1 MTTNDAHGAVVVG
14 YDVTAHSRLA
24 LDWAAHHAA
33 TLHRPLLIVHAL
45 TPPHL
50 QDGLGVGMPELRKE
64 MRVIGRRSLDGALAR
79 VQEIQPGVEV
89 KVHLAFGATHDVLLD
104 SVEGAQMLVLGSRG
118 RGTLASLVLGSVSAG
133 LASVAPCPVAVVRD
147 AEARRDNPTFSGRV
161 AVGVDG
167 SEVSLAALDLA
178 FALASDRG
186 IGVGVVHSWGPAA
199 VRRDLTSYEQ
209 RRATVEEHELQ
220 VGESLAGLAEKYPDV
235 DVTTHQ
241 AEDDPRRALDDASR
255 YAELL
260 VVGSRGR
267 GTTKAAV
274 LGSVSRHV
282 VEHAHCPVVVVRVP
296 A

>member
-1 MTTNDAHGAVVVG
+1 MV
-14 YDVTAHSRLA
+14 
-24 LDWAAHHAA
+24 
-33 TLHRPLLIVHAL
+33 
-45 TPPHL
+45 
-50 QDGLGVGMPELRKE
+50 
-64 MRVIGRRSLDGALAR
+64 
-79 VQEIQPGVEV
+79 
-89 KVHLAFGATHDVLLD
+89 
-104 SVEGAQMLVLGSRG
+104 GSRG

-133 LASVAPCPVAVVRD
+133 VAAAAPCAVAVVRE
-147 AEARRDNPTFSGRV
+147 AEARRDSPTFSGRV

-178 FALASDRG
+178 FALASERG
-186 IGVGVVHSWGPAA
+186 TGVGVVHSWGPAA
-199 VRRDLTSYEQ
+199 VRRDLTSSEQ

-220 VGESLAGLAEKYPDV
+220 VAESLAGLAEKYPDV

-255 YAELL
+255 YADLL

-267 GTTKAAV
+267 GAATSTV

-282 VEHAHCPVVVVRVP
+282 VEHAHCPVLVVRGP

>member
-1 MTTNDAHGAVVVG
+1 MPTNDAHGAVVVG
-14 YDVTAHSRLA
+14 YDVTAHSQLA
-24 LDWAAHHAA
+24 LDWATHHAA
-33 TLHRPLLIVHAL
+33 TQHRPLLIVHAIA
-45 TPPHL
+45 PPHV

-79 VQEIQPGVEV
+79 VQAVEPGVEV

-104 SVEGAQMLVLGSRG
+104 SLTGAQLLVVGSRG

-133 LASVAPCPVAVVRD
+133 VAATAPCPVAVIRD
-147 AEARRDNPTFSGRV
+147 AEARRDSPTFSGRV

-167 SEVSLAALDLA
+167 SEVSMAALDLA
-178 FALASDRG
+178 FALASERG

-199 VRRDLTSYEQ
+199 VRRDLTSNEQ

-220 VGESLAGLAEKYPDV
+220 VAESLAGLAEKYPDV

-241 AEDDPRRALDDASR
+241 AEEDPRRALDEASR
-255 YAELL
+255 YADLL

-267 GTTKAAV
+267 GTTKSAV

-282 VEHAHCPVVVVRVP
+282 VEHAHCPVVVVRAP